1 MRRATALTA
10 VITLTGMVVASAP
23 TVSAARAEKTSFI
36 VAECPQDGN
45 PKSVDRFEFP
55 NLNHV
60 LIRGA
65 HNDYDEYVLDGSGW
79 SWIGENHTVANGNA
93 TFPDFVGPFWG
104 TFDFVDDGTI
114 GSFEGT
120 WSWGNSAYGRASGRS
135 DDGTLIKVT
144 LGLDADGYPEL
155 PAEDCGVTEFLVI
168 NPHG

>member
-10 VITLTGMVVASAP
+10 VIALAGIVVASAP

-36 VAECPQDGN
+36 VAECPQENN
-45 PKSVDRFEFP
+45 PQSVDRFEFP
-55 NLNHV
+55 NPNRV

-65 HNDYDEYVLDGSGW
+65 HNAYDEYVLEGNDW
-79 SWIGENHTVANGNA
+79 RLIGENNTMANGNA

-104 TFDFVDDGTI
+104 TFDFDDDGTI

-135 DDGTLIKVT
+135 DDGRLAKVT
-144 LGLDADGYPEL
+144 LGVDADGYPEL
-155 PAEDCGVTEFLVI
+155 PAADCGLTEWLVI